1 VESLAPVMIT
11 TKPLQKYDNKNI
23 NNRNNRLI
31 INLPII
37 IGVIVLFCID
47 ITDWILLWVSS
58 NKMPKGGVSGFL
70 IGFLIETFLADI
82 IPFVIIAMIVRGLI
96 RKGAD
101 KTEIYI
107 KLSFM
112 LIPVS
117 ILTAYWLFT
126 HIDPFARG
134 LIIFINGFLL
144 LAGLLLGIVVCKIIK
159 AR

>member
-1 VESLAPVMIT
+1 MT
-11 TKPLQKYDNKNI
+11 MKTFQKQDDNNI
-23 NNRNNRLI
+23 SNSRKRLV

-37 IGVIVLFCID
+37 VGIIILF
-47 ITDWILLWVSS
+47 ITDTADWISFWISQ
-58 NKMPKGGVSGFL
+58 NKMPKGGISGFL
-70 IGFLIETFLADI
+70 MGFFIETFLGQI
-82 IPFVIIAMIVRGLI
+82 IPFLIIALIIRSLI

-101 KTEIYI
+101 KIEIYI

-117 ILTAYWLFT
+117 ILTPYWLFV

-134 LIIFINGFLL
+134 LLLFINGFLL
-144 LAGLLLGIVVCKIIK
+144 LVGLLLGMVVCKIIK